1 MAESSRDVILA
12 RIRHGLAQ
20 PAPLPPRP
28 DFEVPVHPPL
38 ANPDAVVA
46 FAESFQRVGGE
57 FYYCESLAQLAVQVA
72 GFQQR
77 QQVGAPYVWEPAM
90 QALLRTAGVAFRAD
104 EADFIAHADLSLTS
118 CEALVARTGSVLVS
132 AATASGRR
140 LSIYPDQ
147 HLVVARP
154 SQVVSEIGEA
164 LRVVQ
169 ARYGGQM
176 PSMVSLT
183 SGPSRTADI
192 EKTLVLGAHGPRRL
206 ALFLLEDD
214 DAALNDAA
222 LN

>member
-1 MAESSRDVILA
+1 MAETSRDAILA
-12 RIRHGLAQ
+12 LIRQSLAQ
-20 PAPLPPRP
+20 PALLPLRP
-28 DFEVPVHPPL
+28 DFTVPVHPPL
-38 ANPDAVVA
+38 TNEDIVVA

-57 FYYCESLAQLAVQVA
+57 FYYCESLPHLAMQIA

-90 QALLRTAGVAFRAD
+90 QALLRAAGVAFLAD
-104 EADFIAHADLSLTS
+104 EVNFIEQADLGLTS

-140 LSIYPDQ
+140 LSNYPDQ
-147 HLVVARP
+147 HLVLARP
-154 SQVVSEIGEA
+154 SQVVAEIGEA

-169 ARYGGQM
+169 ARYGRRL

-206 ALFLLEDD
+206 ALFLLEE
-214 DAALNDAA
+214 DAL
-222 LN
+222 LVEE